1 MANVYGIIPARYS
14 STRFPGKPL
23 VDINGKSM
31 VQRVYEQASLCKK
44 LDVVIVATDDERIF
58 DHVKSFGGRVVMTS
72 PDHISG
78 TSRLGEVIQIIEGI
92 HLQNDI
98 VVNIQ
103 GDEPFIRPLQ
113 IDLVLK
119 AFSNPEV
126 QIGTL
131 ISKIVNPDDLFNPN
145 VVKVIVDK
153 AGKALFFSRSAI
165 PFVRGRNNNDW
176 LEIGSFYRHIGLYA
190 YKANVLSKLVELPE
204 AEIEKM
210 ESLEQLRW
218 LYNGYSIYTS
228 ESDIETIGIDTPE
241 DLLKLTN
248 KI

>member
-1 MANVYGIIPARYS
+1 MTKVYGIIPTRYS

-23 VDINGKSM
+23 VEIKGKSM
-31 VQRVYEQASLCKK
+31 VQRVYEQSCQCEK
-44 LDVVIVATDDERIF
+44 LHAVIVATDDERIF
-58 DHVKSFGGRVVMTS
+58 DHVSSFGGRVVMTS
-72 PDHISG
+72 VDHISG

-92 HLQNDI
+92 DLQNDI

-103 GDEPFIRPLQ
+103 GDEPFIDPLQ
-113 IDLVLK
+113 IDLVLDV
-119 AFSNPEV
+119 FSNPEV

-153 AGKALFFSRSAI
+153 ARKALLFSRSAI

-176 LEIGSFYRHIGLYA
+176 LENGSFYRHIGLYA
-190 YKANVLSKLVELPE
+190 YKANVLNKLIELPE
-204 AEIEKM
+204 SEIEKL

-218 LYNGYSIYTS
+218 LYNGYSIFTS